1 MCQIYIVAVTHRPFN
16 MVKGL
21 FTSGNSQIERTFF
34 LVKIINNMC
43 SVILFFRVLCNF
55 VFPGVL
61 LFSWPVHHFYFPLM
75 KKKTKNYL
83 SKMFPQGKFM
93 AV

>member
-21 FTSGNSQIERTFF
+21 LTSGNSQREDVF
-34 LVKIINNMC
+34 LVNIINNMC

-61 LFSWPVHHFYFPLM
+61 SFSWPVRHFYSPLI

>member
-1 MCQIYIVAVTHRPFN
+1 MSRLRSPPIMAPDNI
-16 MVKGL
+16 
-21 FTSGNSQIERTFF
+21 
-34 LVKIINNMC
+34 C
-43 SVILFFRVLCNF
+43 SVILVFRVLCNF

-61 LFSWPVHHFYFPLM
+61 SFSWPVRHFYFPLM

-83 SKMFPQGKFM
+83 RKMFPQGKFM

>member
-1 MCQIYIVAVTHRPFN
+1 
-16 MVKGL
+16 
-21 FTSGNSQIERTFF
+21 
-34 LVKIINNMC
+34 MC

-61 LFSWPVHHFYFPLM
+61 SFSWPVRHFYFPLM
-75 KKKTKNYL
+75 KKKQTKNYL
-83 SKMFPQGKFM
+83 RKMFPQGKFM